1 MARAKTTGFSL
12 PEDMQADL
20 EAVVQEFAG
29 GNRSEFLRIA
39 VREYKGRMLATRLS
53 TIRAEARA
61 EMGGATYTPEQVR
74 SIVVE
79 ALAGKHPAA

>member
-20 EAVVQEFAG
+20 EMVVKEFAG

-39 VREYKGRMLATRLS
+39 VREYKGRMLAHRLS
-53 TIRAEARA
+53 TIRSQARS
-61 EMGGATYTPEQVR
+61 EMNGATYTPEQVR
-74 SIVVE
+74 SIVAD
-79 ALAGKHPAA
+79 ALKRKNSAG